1 MNPSF
6 LCKVGVKPGLALR
19 STIPKLLLGAVVL
32 GGAGS
37 LLSSG
42 AAQAAIVPGNL
53 CWFGVAAG
61 PAGTPQCAT
70 YDAVTSPGGTQ
81 FTLADKL
88 VNLGA
93 LTFGAKSGT
102 LGFQWTPISPP
113 GFEQDQFSLQLDF
126 NPDSEG
132 PYTGEYDYEISVLD
146 PNYEFATAELDS
158 IVSGVP
164 VGTTVTKKIFGFAD
178 IVSTDGS
185 NETGVPVNGPV
196 LKVQNIWDVKTGSV
210 LNSFGD
216 TYTQAAKV
224 PGPLPL
230 LGAGIAFGFS
240 RKLRRRISTSAQA

>member
-1 MNPSF
+1 MNFSF
-6 LCKVGVKPGLALR
+6 LRKVGVKPGLALR
-19 STIPKLLLGAVVL
+19 STIPKLLLGAVAL

-37 LLSSG
+37 LLASG
-42 AAQAAIVPGNL
+42 SAQAAIVAGNL
-53 CWFGVAAG
+53 CWFGSAAG
-61 PAGTPQCAT
+61 PAGTPECAS
-70 YDAVTSPGGTQ
+70 YDPISDAGTQ
-81 FTLADKL
+81 FTIQDKL
-88 VNLGA
+88 VNLGFLNWGTKA
-93 LTFGAKSGT
+93 GT

-132 PYTGEYDYEISVLD
+132 PYNGQFDYQISVLD

-185 NETGVPVNGPV
+185 NETGVPVNGKL
-196 LKVQNIWDVKTGSV
+196 LKVQNIWDVKAGSV

-216 TYTQAAKV
+216 TYTQDKV

-240 RKLRRRISTSAQA
+240 RKLRRRINASAQA